1 MIKIA
6 MANIFLLLEP
16 KRVKFINTV
25 YDELVFGCTEAQADE
40 VKDTVKEEMEKAG
53 SLFLKDV
60 PCIAEVKVSDTWE
73 K

>member
-1 MIKIA
+1 

-16 KRVKFINTV
+16 KRVKFINTIH
-25 YDELVFGCTEAQADE
+25 DELVFECTEAQADE
-40 VKDTVKEEMEKAG
+40 VKDTVKEEMEKAE
-53 SLFLKDV
+53 SLFLKDA